1 MDRLT
6 MKTTFRNNWKI
17 LLVSICLIVFTACDV
32 LLPPSPSAAETLGE
46 PIEGLTPAQQ
56 ANHIQ
61 GDGEFARPFGAADG
75 LGPMFNA
82 VSCEGCHIGDGKGH
96 ALTTLTRFGQM
107 NGTTFDPMV
116 AHGGPQLQNLSIAGY
131 LPETLPAGA
140 TGVTRLL
147 PPAVTGLGYLAAVD
161 DETLLALADP
171 DDRNGDGIS
180 GVPNYNEPPE
190 FFQPLTI
197 HKPLNGRYIGRFGRK
212 AGAID
217 LLQQT
222 AAAYRNDMGITSDFI
237 MQDLYNVQTGSF
249 TGDNVPDPEVSAS
262 VVRNVV
268 FYLRTLKAPPR
279 RNADAPDVQAGEQ
292 IFTRIG
298 CAGCHTPTLTTGKS
312 DIAALHQKQF
322 HPYSDLLMHDMGA
335 ELDDKYTEGTAKT
348 AEWRTTPLWGL
359 GLSAQAQGGKATY
372 LHDGR
377 AKTLPDAINAHGG
390 EASRSRTRFQ
400 ALSESEKQQLISF
413 LQSL

>member
-1 MDRLT
+1 MAMWT
-6 MKTTFRNNWKI
+6 I
-17 LLVSICLIVFTACDV
+17 AVFCFLAASCDV
-32 LLPPSPSAAETLGE
+32 LLPPAPAAEDTLAE
-46 PIEGLTPAQQ
+46 PLEGLTAAQQ

-61 GDGEFARPFGAADG
+61 GDMEFARSFGVADG

-82 VSCEGCHIGDGKGH
+82 PSCESCHIGDGKGH
-96 ALTTLTRFGQM
+96 ALTTLTRFGRM
-107 NGTTFDPMV
+107 NGTTFDPMP
-116 AHGGPQLQNLSIAGY
+116 AHGGPQLQNRSIAGY
-131 LPETLPAGA
+131 LPETLPMSA

-161 DETLLALADP
+161 DATLLALADP
-171 DDRNGDGIS
+171 DDLNGDGIS
-180 GVPNYNEPPE
+180 GVPNELEAHDFIEPLPM
-190 FFQPLTI
+190 
-197 HKPLNGRYIGRFGRK
+197 HKSLNGKYIGRFGRK
-212 AGAID
+212 AGVID

-237 MQDLYNVQTGSF
+237 MQDLANLQTGAF

-279 RNADAPDVQAGEQ
+279 RNADAADVKAGEQ
-292 IFTRIG
+292 IFVRIG
-298 CAGCHTPTLTTGKS
+298 CAGCHVPTLKTGSS
-312 DIAALHQKQF
+312 DIAALNEVEF
-322 HPYSDLLMHDMGA
+322 HPYTDLLLHDMGA
-335 ELDDKYTEGTAKT
+335 ELDDKYTEGSAKT

-359 GLSAQAQGGKATY
+359 GLSAQSQGGTATY

-377 AKTLPDAINAHGG
+377 ARTLPDAIKAHGG
-390 EASRSRTRFQ
+390 EASRSRTRFN
-400 ALSESEKQQLISF
+400 ALSESEKQQFITF

>member
-1 MDRLT
+1 
-6 MKTTFRNNWKI
+6 MKKQF
-17 LLVSICLIVFTACDV
+17 LICVVAACFLASCDV
-32 LLPPSPSAAETLGE
+32 LLPPAPSAEDTLAEPL
-46 PIEGLTPAQQ
+46 EGLTEAQQ
-56 ANHIQ
+56 ATHIQ
-61 GDGEFARPFGAADG
+61 GDTEFARSFGVADG

-82 VSCEGCHIGDGKGH
+82 PSCESCHIADGKGH
-96 ALTTLTRFGQM
+96 ALTTLTRFGRI
-107 NGTTFDPMV
+107 NGAAFDPMT
-116 AHGGPQLQNLSIAGY
+116 AHGGPQLQNRSIAGY
-131 LPETLPAGA
+131 LPETLPMLA

-161 DETLLALADP
+161 DATLLALADP

-180 GVPNYNEPPE
+180 GVPNELETHDFFEPLPM
-190 FFQPLTI
+190 
-197 HKPLNGRYIGRFGRK
+197 HKPMNGKYIGRFGRK

-237 MQDLYNVQTGSF
+237 MQDLANVQTGAF

-279 RNADAPDVQAGEQ
+279 RNANAPDVKAGEQ
-292 IFTRIG
+292 TFMRIG
-298 CAGCHTPTLTTGKS
+298 CAGCHVPTLKTGTS
-312 DIAALHQKQF
+312 DIAVLNEVEF
-322 HPYSDLLMHDMGA
+322 HPYTDLLLHDMGA
-335 ELDDKYTEGTAKT
+335 ELDDKYTEGSAKT
-348 AEWRTTPLWGL
+348 SEWRTTPLWGL
-359 GLSAQAQGGKATY
+359 GLSAQSQGGMATY

-377 AKTLPDAINAHGG
+377 ATTLPDAIKAHGG
-390 EASRSRTRFQ
+390 EASRSRTRFN
-400 ALSESEKQQLISF
+400 ALTESEKQHLITF

>member
-1 MDRLT
+1 M
-6 MKTTFRNNWKI
+6 MKHFLI
-17 LLVSICLIVFTACDV
+17 CIVAAFLLASCDF
-32 LLPPSPSAAETLGE
+32 LLPPAPVAEDTLAE
-46 PIEGLTPAQQ
+46 PLEGLTEAQQ

-61 GDGEFARPFGAADG
+61 GDTEFARSFGVADG

-82 VSCEGCHIGDGKGH
+82 PSCESCHIGDGKGH
-96 ALTTLTRFGQM
+96 ALTTLIRFGRM
-107 NGTTFDPMV
+107 NGATFDPMT
-116 AHGGPQLQNLSIAGY
+116 AHGGPQLQNRSIAGY
-131 LPETLPAGA
+131 LPETLPTLA

-147 PPAVTGLGYLAAVD
+147 PPAVTGLGYLAAVS

-171 DDRNGDGIS
+171 DDLNGDGIS
-180 GVPNYNEPPE
+180 GVPNYDEPPD
-190 FFQPLTI
+190 FFEPLPM

-237 MQDLYNVQTGSF
+237 MQDLANVQTGAF

-279 RNADAPDVQAGEQ
+279 RNANATDVKAGEQ
-292 IFTRIG
+292 IFARIG
-298 CAGCHTPTLTTGKS
+298 CAGCHVPTLKTGAS
-312 DIAALHQKQF
+312 DIAVLNEVEF
-322 HPYSDLLMHDMGA
+322 HPYTDLLLHDMGA
-335 ELDDKYTEGTAKT
+335 ELDDKYTEGSAKT
-348 AEWRTTPLWGL
+348 AEWRTTPLWGV
-359 GLSAQAQGGKATY
+359 GLSAQSQGGAATY

-377 AKTLPDAINAHGG
+377 ARTLPEAIQAHGG
-390 EASRSRTRFQ
+390 EASRSRTRFN
-400 ALSESEKQQLISF
+400 ALTGSEKQQLITF

>member
-1 MDRLT
+1 
-6 MKTTFRNNWKI
+6 MKRQIFSTKMAMWIIAVLSF
-17 LLVSICLIVFTACDV
+17 SAASCDIF
-32 LLPPSPSAAETLGE
+32 LPPAPRAEETLAE
-46 PIEGLTPAQQ
+46 PLEGLTEAQQ
-56 ANHIQ
+56 ATHIQ
-61 GDGEFARPFGAADG
+61 GDTEFARSFGVADG

-82 VSCEGCHIGDGKGH
+82 PSCESCHISDGKGH
-96 ALTTLTRFGQM
+96 ALTTLTRFGRM
-107 NGTTFDPMV
+107 NGTTFDPMT
-116 AHGGPQLQNLSIAGY
+116 AHGGPQLQNRSIAGY
-131 LPETLPAGA
+131 LPETLPMLA

-161 DETLLALADP
+161 DATLLALADP
-171 DDRNGDGIS
+171 DDQNGDGIS
-180 GVPNYNEPPE
+180 GVPNELEAHDY
-190 FFQPLTI
+190 FQPLPM

-237 MQDLYNVQTGSF
+237 IQELFNVQTGAF

-279 RNADAPDVQAGEQ
+279 RNTNTTEVKAGEQ
-292 IFTRIG
+292 TFARIG
-298 CAGCHTPTLTTGKS
+298 CAGCHMPTLKTGAS
-312 DIAALHQKQF
+312 DIAALNEVEF
-322 HPYSDLLMHDMGA
+322 HPYTDLLLHDMGA
-335 ELDDKYTEGTAKT
+335 ELDDKYTEGSAKT
-348 AEWRTTPLWGL
+348 SEWRTTPLWGL
-359 GLSAQAQGGKATY
+359 GLSAQSQGGTATY

-377 AKTLPDAINAHGG
+377 ARTLPDAIKAHGG
-390 EASRSRTRFQ
+390 EANRSRTRFN
-400 ALSESEKQQLISF
+400 ALSESEKQQLITF